1 MMRGPLMRA
10 NTVLL
15 LCTAW
20 LLAFANFRAWKLL
33 AALDPGGLPH
43 WLFLLCL
50 GVLLAMTILVLLL
63 PLSFKW
69 AIKPWLVIVLLCAAG
84 AAFFMDDFGAVVD
97 RHTLRSVFETNAR
110 EAGEWLSWRMAWKI
124 GATGVLPALLVLWTR
139 IDWQPF
145 PRELWSRAKL
155 ALIVVAASAVA
166 IGVGGR
172 GVASSLRNQ
181 RELGHVINPMAI
193 ASGLYAYVDNARPQA
208 AIVVQ
213 PLGRDATRPAA
224 PTGTKPQVL
233 VFIAG
238 ESVRA
243 ASWGL
248 SGYAR
253 QTTPQ
258 LARLP
263 VTNFTDVR
271 SCGTDTAVSLP
282 CMFSNLGRKDFS
294 ERAALGRENAL
305 DVLAHAGVDVAWF
318 DNNTGDKGIAR
329 RVHET
334 ELQNSTDPAW
344 CSARNCFDG
353 ILVDALKKTLAA
365 THDGSVHGDRVI
377 VLHVKGSHGPAY
389 YQRYPKEFEHFTPVC
404 RSNELQTCTPE
415 QIRNAYDNS
424 VLYTDSIIAS
434 VIGTLQD
441 DHAIDGAVLF
451 VSDHGESLG
460 ENGLYLHGAPY
471 AFAPDVQTRIPMT
484 LWLSDGFRQRNGVA
498 ADCLARQAAQ
508 PWSHDNIFDFL
519 LGMMHVRSS
528 AYRPQLDPLRQCR
541 A

>member
-20 LLAFANFRAWKLL
+20 MLAFADFRAWKLL
-33 AALDPGGLPH
+33 AALDPGHLPH
-43 WLFLLCL
+43 WLFLPCL

-69 AIKPWLVIVLLCAAG
+69 AMKPWLAVVLLCAAG
-84 AAFFMDDFGAVVD
+84 AAFFMDDFGAVID

-124 GATGVLPALLVLWTR
+124 GATGVLPALLVAWAR

-155 ALIVVAASAVA
+155 AVLVVAACVLA
-166 IGVGGR
+166 IAIGGR
-172 GVASSLRNQ
+172 GIASSLRNQ
-181 RELGHVINPMAI
+181 RDLGHVINPMAI
-193 ASGLYAYVDNARPQA
+193 ASGLVAYVDNARPQA
-208 AIVVQ
+208 RIVVQ
-213 PLGRDATRPAA
+213 PLGRDATRPPA
-224 PTGTKPQVL
+224 PAGAKPQVL

-243 ASWGL
+243 ESWGL

-253 QTTPQ
+253 QTTPR
-258 LARLP
+258 LAALP
-263 VTNFTDVR
+263 AVNFADVR

-282 CMFSNLGRKDFS
+282 CMFSDLGRRDFS
-294 ERAALGRENAL
+294 ERAALSRENAL
-305 DVLAHAGVDVAWF
+305 DVLAHAGVDVSWF
-318 DNNTGDKGIAR
+318 DNNTGDKGIAK
-329 RVHET
+329 RVRET
-334 ELQNSTDPAW
+334 DLQNSSDPKW

-353 ILVDALKKTLAA
+353 ILVDALRATLKE
-365 THDGSVHGDRVI
+365 THGDRVI
-377 VLHVKGSHGPAY
+377 VLHLKGSHGPAY
-389 YQRYPKEFEHFTPVC
+389 YQRYPPQFERFRPVC
-404 RSNELQTCTPE
+404 RSNELQSCTPE

-424 VLYTDSIIAS
+424 ILYSDDVIAS
-434 VIGTLQD
+434 VIETLRD
-441 DHAIDGAVLF
+441 DPAIDGAVVF

-460 ENGLYLHGAPY
+460 ESGLYLHGAPY
-471 AFAPDVQTRIPMT
+471 AFAPSVQTRVPML
-484 LWLSDGFRQRNGVA
+484 LWMSDGFRQRTGVTGA
-498 ADCLARQAAQ
+498 CLEQQAAR
-508 PWSHDNIFDFL
+508 PWSHDNVFDLL
-519 LGMMHVRSS
+519 LGLMRVGGS

-541 A
+541 T

>member
-20 LLAFANFRAWKLL
+20 VLIFANSSAWKLL
-33 AALDPGGLPH
+33 ASLDPGGLPH

-50 GVLLAMTILVLLL
+50 GVLLAMTILVVLL

-69 AIKPWLVIVLLCAAG
+69 AIKPWLVIVLLCAAA

-97 RHTLRSVFETNAR
+97 RHTLRSVFETNSR

-124 GATGVLPALLVLWTR
+124 GAAGVLPALLVLWTR

-155 ALIVVAASAVA
+155 VLVVIVASAIA
-166 IGVGGR
+166 IGISGR
-172 GVASSLRNQ
+172 GVASSLRTQ

-224 PTGTKPQVL
+224 PAGAKPQVL

-248 SGYAR
+248 SSHAR

-258 LARLP
+258 LAQLA
-263 VTNFTDVR
+263 VTNFADVR

-282 CMFSNLGRKDFS
+282 CMFSNLGRRDFS
-294 ERAALGRENAL
+294 ERAALARENAL
-305 DVLAHAGVDVAWF
+305 DVLAHAGVDVSWF
-318 DNNTGDKGIAR
+318 DNNTGDKGIAK

-334 ELQNSTDPAW
+334 ELQNSTDPKW

-353 ILVDALKKTLAA
+353 ILVDALKKTLAE
-365 THDGSVHGDRVI
+365 VHGDRVI

-389 YQRYPKEFEHFTPVC
+389 YQRYPAEFEQFKPVC
-404 RSNELQTCTPE
+404 RSNQLQTCTPE

-424 VLYTDSIIAS
+424 VLYTDSVIAS
-434 VIGTLQD
+434 VIATLRD

-471 AFAPDVQTRIPMT
+471 AFAPDVQTHIPMT
-484 LWLSDGFRQRNGVA
+484 LWMSDGFRQRDGIDA
-498 ADCLARQAAQ
+498 ACVTRQGAH

-519 LGMMHVRSS
+519 LGLMQVHSN

-541 A
+541 T

>member
-1 MMRGPLMRA
+1 MIRGPLMRA

-15 LCTAW
+15 LCMAW
-20 LLAFANFRAWKLL
+20 LLVFANFSGWKRLI
-33 AALDPGGLPH
+33 ALDPGGLPH

-50 GVLLAMTILVLLL
+50 GVLLAMTILVVLL
-63 PLSFKW
+63 PPSFKW
-69 AIKPWLVIVLLCAAG
+69 AMKPWLAIVLLCAAG

-97 RHTLRSVFETNAR
+97 RHTLRSVFETNSR

-124 GATGVLPALLVLWTR
+124 GATGLLPALLVLWTR

-145 PRELWSRAKL
+145 PRELWSRIKL
-155 ALIVVAASAVA
+155 ALIVIVASAIV
-166 IGVGGR
+166 IGIGGR

-181 RELGHVINPMAI
+181 RELGHLINPMAI
-193 ASGLYAYVDNARPQA
+193 ASGLYAYIDNARPQA
-208 AIVVQ
+208 PIVVQ
-213 PLGRDATRPAA
+213 PLGRDATRPPAA
-224 PTGTKPQVL
+224 TGAKPQVL

-258 LARLP
+258 LAQLP
-263 VTNFTDVR
+263 VTNFADMR
-271 SCGTDTAVSLP
+271 SCGTDTAASLP
-282 CMFSNLGRKDFS
+282 CMFSNLGRGNFS
-294 ERAALGRENAL
+294 ERAASSRENAL
-305 DVLAHAGVDVAWF
+305 DVLKHAGVDVAWF
-318 DNNTGDKGIAR
+318 DNNTGDKGIAK
-329 RVHET
+329 RVQES
-334 ELQNSTDPAW
+334 ELQNSTDPKW
-344 CSARNCFDG
+344 CSARNCYDG
-353 ILVDALKKTLAA
+353 ILVDALRKTLAE
-365 THDGSVHGDRVI
+365 TRTDRVI

-389 YQRYPKEFEHFTPVC
+389 FQRYPAEFERYTPVC

-434 VIGTLQD
+434 VIAMLRD
-441 DHAIDGAVLF
+441 DGAIDGAVLY

-471 AFAPDVQTRIPMT
+471 AFAPDVQTRIPMV
-484 LWLSDGFRQRNGVA
+484 LWMSAGFRQRDGVDA
-498 ADCLARQAAQ
+498 ACISRQSAQ
-508 PWSHDNIFDFL
+508 PLSHDNIFDFL
-519 LGMMHVRSS
+519 LGMMQVRSS

>member
-1 MMRGPLMRA
+1 MRGPLMRA

-20 LLAFANFRAWKLL
+20 LLAFANLRAWKLL

-43 WLFLLCL
+43 WLFLPCL
-50 GVLLAMTILVLLL
+50 GALLAMTILVLLL

-69 AIKPWLVIVLLCAAG
+69 AIKPWLVVVLLCAGA

-124 GATGVLPALLVLWTR
+124 GATGALPALLVLWTR
-139 IDWQPF
+139 IDWRPF
-145 PRELWSRAKL
+145 PRELWSRIKL
-155 ALIVVAASAVA
+155 ALLVIAACVAAVA
-166 IGVGGR
+166 IGGR

-181 RELGHVINPMAI
+181 RDLGHVINPMAI
-193 ASGLYAYVDNARPQA
+193 ASGLVAYIDNARPQA
-208 AIVVQ
+208 PIAVQ
-213 PLGRDATRPAA
+213 PLGRDATRVAPPA
-224 PTGTKPQVL
+224 GTKPQVL

-238 ESVRA
+238 ESARA

-253 QTTPQ
+253 QTTP
-258 LARLP
+258 RLKALGA
-263 VTNFTDVR
+263 TNFDDVR

-282 CMFSNLGRKDFS
+282 CMFSDLGRRDFS
-294 ERAALGRENAL
+294 ERGALARENAL

-318 DNNTGDKGIAR
+318 DNNTGDKGIAK
-329 RVHET
+329 RVRET
-334 ELQNSTDPAW
+334 DLQNSTDPKW

-353 ILVDALKKTLAA
+353 ILVDALKKSLAE
-365 THDGSVHGDRVI
+365 TRGDRVI

-389 YQRYPKEFEHFTPVC
+389 YQRYPAQFERFTPVC

-424 VLYTDSIIAS
+424 ILYSDGVIAA
-434 VIGTLQD
+434 VIDALRD
-441 DHAIDGAVLF
+441 DPAIDGAVLF

-471 AFAPDVQTRIPMT
+471 AFAPEVQKHVPMI
-484 LWLSDGFRQRNGVA
+484 LWLSDGFRRRNGVDA
-498 ADCLARQAAQ
+498 ACLARQAAQ
-508 PWSHDNIFDFL
+508 PWSQDNVFDFL
-519 LGMMHVRSS
+519 LGLMQVRSG